1 MGTFVVIVLSFLDI
15 FSSLLD
21 NSPTTEVAVGE
32 FSLVVNL
39 GPFVDSGVF
48 LYGICDVKYEMTTL
62 ELII

>member
-1 MGTFVVIVLSFLDI
+1 MGTFVVIVLSFLDA

-39 GPFVDSGVF
+39 GPFVASGVF
-48 LYGICDVKYEMTTL
+48 LDGICDVQYEMATL
-62 ELII
+62 KLII

>member
-1 MGTFVVIVLSFLDI
+1 MGTFVINVLSFLDI

-21 NSPTTEVAVGE
+21 KSPTTEVAVGE

-39 GPFVDSGVF
+39 GPFVASGVF
-48 LYGICDVKYEMTTL
+48 LDGICEVKYEMATL

>member
-15 FSSLLD
+15 FSSFLD

-39 GPFVDSGVF
+39 GPFVASGVF
-48 LYGICDVKYEMTTL
+48 LDGICEVKYEMATL

>member
-15 FSSLLD
+15 FSFLLD

-39 GPFVDSGVF
+39 GPFVASGVF
-48 LYGICDVKYEMTTL
+48 LDGICDVNYEMATL
-62 ELII
+62 EFII

>member
-1 MGTFVVIVLSFLDI
+1 MGTFVAIVLSFLDI
-15 FSSLLD
+15 FSPLLD

-39 GPFVDSGVF
+39 GPFVASGVF
-48 LYGICDVKYEMTTL
+48 LDGIFDIKYEMATL